1 MDQAEQ
7 EVTQVAG
14 RPADSPTASY
24 SFCAPSK
31 VSLGTES
38 RNRVWKESLRFFLSL
53 PLGGRRAERQ

>member
-1 MDQAEQ
+1 M
-7 EVTQVAG
+7 TQVAG